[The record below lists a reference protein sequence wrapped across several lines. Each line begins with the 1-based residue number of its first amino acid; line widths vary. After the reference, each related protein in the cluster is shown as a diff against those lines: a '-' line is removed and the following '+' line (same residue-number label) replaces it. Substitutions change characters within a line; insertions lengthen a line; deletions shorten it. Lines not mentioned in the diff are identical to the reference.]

1 MMLAWI
7 RTLGPAPMM
16 LLALMMAAGPALQ
29 ARTRIRMGTIAPK
42 DSIWHNAL
50 KKIEADWSK
59 ISGGE
64 IDITIYP
71 AGQLGDGPEMVRKV
85 RQGTLQAVAL
95 SQIGLSHIDTG
106 VSALHVPMLL
116 RSNEELDYV
125 RDKLAPKLEERLEAE
140 GFVVLSWGDGGWVR
154 FFSKTPARTP
164 ADVRKMK
171 LFTSAGDPESERLW
185 KRFGF
190 NVVPLSITDMLL
202 SLQRGMIDA
211 FHVPPILSLLD
222 QSYTIA
228 NNMTDLRFSPVVGG
242 TVISKRT
249 WDRIPAAMRPKLLE
263 SARQAGEQLRK
274 EVRQFEQDAID
285 QMKKR
290 GLNVVTLTDAEVK
303 LWQEQAEKV
312 YPELRGVY
320 APGELIDEAVR
331 LRDEFRKSGN

>member
-1 MMLAWI
+1 MKFPCARL
-7 RTLGPAPMM
+7 LGVAA
-16 LLALMMAAGPALQ
+16 LLALLAGPASPL
-29 ARTRIRMGTIAPK
+29 AAKTRIRMGTIAPK

-50 KKIEADWSK
+50 KQIDADWTK

-116 RSNEELDYV
+116 QSNEEFDYV
-125 RDKLAPKLEERLEAE
+125 REKIAPQLEKRLEAE

-164 ADVRKMK
+164 GDMRKMK

-185 KRFGF
+185 KQFGF
-190 NVVPLSITDMLL
+190 NVVPLSLTDMLL

-211 FHVPPILSLLD
+211 FHVPPILALLN

-242 TVISKRT
+242 TIINKKT
-249 WDRIPAAMRPKLLE
+249 WEEIPAAMRPKLLDA
-263 SARQAGEQLRK
+263 ARQAGEQLRK
-274 EVRQFEQDAID
+274 QVRQFEQDAID

-290 GLNVVTLTDAEVK
+290 GLNVITPTEAETK
-303 LWQEQAEKV
+303 QWQAEAEKV
-312 YPELRGVY
+312 YPALRQGY
-320 APGELIDEAVR
+320 APGELIDEAIR
-331 LRDEFRKSGN
+331 LRDEFRSSGGK